1 MTGNRFLVIRENKTT
16 IIIYNCCYN
25 VTNVI
30 TTIADYSD
38 SDGTSD
44 RRPRLTINNDIGK
57 GLRVERKSTH
67 ETCEDRFVNRSNE
80 HLLADQYNNNFEIR

>member
-16 IIIYNCCYN
+16 IMLCNCCYN

-30 TTIADYSD
+30 TTTADYGG

-44 RRPRLTINNDIGK
+44 RRHRLTITNDIGG
-57 GLRVERKSTH
+57 GLR
-67 ETCEDRFVNRSNE
+67 DRFVNRSNE
-80 HLLADQYNNNFEIR
+80 HLLSDQYNNNFEIR